1 MQGGKIN
8 FSQAHRFLTISNLKT
23 QSERHAIKWLLK
35 VQISQ
40 DHPTSNTYL
49 SDILRPCLFL
59 RTLRFPIIKCLPFFF
74 SNKWKLLSDYQT
86 NR

>member
-23 QSERHAIKWLLK
+23 QSERHAIEWLLK

-49 SDILRPCLFL
+49 SDILRPCLFCEL
-59 RTLRFPIIKCLPFFF
+59 YGFPLLSVYDFFF
-74 SNKWKLLSDYQT
+74 KQMEIVIRLPN
-86 NR
+86 